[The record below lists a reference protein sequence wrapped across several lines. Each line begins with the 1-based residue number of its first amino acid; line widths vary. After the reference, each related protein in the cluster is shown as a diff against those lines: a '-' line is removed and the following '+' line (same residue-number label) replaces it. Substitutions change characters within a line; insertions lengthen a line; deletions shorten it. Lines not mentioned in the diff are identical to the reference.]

1 MPVNNELGAEDAK
14 LITLAMGARGRI
26 AATEGA
32 AVRDEMGRTYSGAS
46 IRVGEFQLSA
56 IELAIAQSVAAGA
69 RGLELA
75 VILGAE
81 QADLSLIRNFAGDGT
96 PVLQCSAS
104 GEVLERLVT

>member
-1 MPVNNELGAEDAK
+1 MSNDLGAEVAK
-14 LITLAMGARGRI
+14 LITLAMGARSRI

-46 IRVGEFQLSA
+46 ISVGEFRLSA
-56 IELAIAQSVAAGA
+56 IELAIAQCVAAGA

-75 VILGAE
+75 VILGAD
-81 QADLSLIRNFAGDGT
+81 QADLTLIRNFAGAGT

-104 GEVLERLVT
+104 GEVLERLLT

>member
-1 MPVNNELGAEDAK
+1 MSNELGAEDAK
-14 LITLAMGARGRI
+14 LITLAMGARSRI

-46 IRVGEFQLSA
+46 ISVGEFRLSA

-81 QADLSLIRNFAGDGT
+81 QADLTLIRNFAGAGT